1 MRKTISLFTSLGLLL
16 AALSATQISAEP
28 VTLYDGNLRSLPD
41 KQGWIYLLDPILR
54 NNSRQ
59 VVVDRAVNLNTLRQS
74 ADHAGYFA
82 RVPLFTPH
90 PDLPEEFNRERG
102 YQVGFTVQLPTEQH
116 IRPDRAGFSV
126 IVTSRD
132 LMGIELGF
140 WTNEIF
146 AQSVDFIHSEGND
159 QLPFRLAN
167 QYVDFVLEIKGE
179 NYTLSSAGTEI
190 LTGPLRDYSG
200 FGTPYD
206 ISDFLF
212 FGDDTTS
219 ASASVNIRSIW
230 IDTVLPGSEPPV
242 VEPEPEPDP
251 EPTQPIVGSDAMFT
265 VDSEASTINIT
276 GAVLGNA
283 LNNQGNGSL
292 MTSFGGELHTVISE
306 STIAFGPDSKID
318 ANTNGDWAPLP
329 GGKNGSAPADFG
341 AKASVIIATADA
353 AARNI
358 EFVLTS
364 DVIELDADGTG
375 FSPSGITIGIP
386 DGSAAAV
393 DIAVGG
399 FLPVNTSQSLAGLS
413 SENTSSEPA
422 TITVADNIQTLTL
435 PIQTEVSFRVATPN
449 DASLTFTGTI
459 IASRELP
466 ATVEPPVVE
475 PEPEP
480 EPEPPT
486 PPLPPVVVEPDTA
499 PSLSITLLASGEIQ
513 LSWDAVEG
521 RSYLIENSDNLSDW
535 NTKADPITID
545 STSGLWTGVPETGV
559 TFYRI
564 ILMPLN

>member
-1 MRKTISLFTSLGLLL
+1 MRKTISLFASLPLLL
-16 AALSATQISAEP
+16 AAISIIQISAEP
-28 VTLYDGNLRSLPD
+28 VTLYDGNRRTLPD
-41 KQGWIYLLDPILR
+41 KQGWIYLLDPLFR
-54 NNSRQ
+54 NDSRQ
-59 VVVDRAVNLNTLRQS
+59 VIVDRAVNLNTLRKS

-82 RVPLFTPH
+82 RVPLMTPH
-90 PDLPEEFNRERG
+90 PDLPEEFNRENG
-102 YQVGFTVQLPTEQH
+102 YQVGFTIQLPSERH
-116 IRPDRAGFSV
+116 VRPDRAGFSV

-140 WTNEIF
+140 WTDEIF
-146 AQSVDFIHSEGND
+146 AQSVDFIHTEGNN

-179 NYTLSSAGTEI
+179 NYSLSSADTEI

-230 IDTVLPGSEPPV
+230 IDTVLPGTEPPV
-242 VEPEPEPDP
+242 VEPEPEP
-251 EPTQPIVGSDAMFT
+251 EPTPPVVGTDAVFT
-265 VDSEASTINIT
+265 VDQEASTISIT
-276 GAVLGNA
+276 GNVLGNP
-283 LNNQGNGSL
+283 LNSQGDGSL
-292 MTSFGGELHTVISE
+292 STSFAGDLHTVISD
-306 STIAFGPDSKID
+306 TAIAFGPDSIID
-318 ANTNGDWAPLP
+318 ANPNGDWAPLP

-358 EFVLTS
+358 EFALTS
-364 DVIELDADGTG
+364 EGIDLNTDGTG

-386 DGSAAAV
+386 EESAAAV

-413 SENTSSEPA
+413 GENASSEMA
-422 TITVADNIQTLTL
+422 TLTIVDNIQTLTL
-435 PIQTEVSFRVATPN
+435 PIQTDVSFRVATPD
-449 DASLTFTGTI
+449 DATLTFTGTI
-459 IASRELP
+459 IASREIP
-466 ATVEPPVVE
+466 ATIEPPVVE

-480 EPEPPT
+480 EPGIPT

-499 PSLSITLLASGEIQ
+499 PSLSIELLASGEIQ
-513 LSWDAVEG
+513 LNWDAVEG
-521 RSYLIENSDNLSDW
+521 RSYAIETSGTLNEWTASG
-535 NTKADPITID
+535 DPIIVD
-545 STSGLWTGVPETGV
+545 SSTGRWTGPLETGA

-564 ILMPLN
+564 ILIPAN